1 MASKKRTR
9 TAPKDADL
17 PKLVEQLAGTSRA
30 RNMSRLRL
38 RNLSFTQLL
47 EFVVEACASSPE
59 LKDKA
64 DALIAEVAPLAST
77 HQDAHILR
85 ETSTLSRE
93 RNVAVVKLGCIVDE
107 NSAWDPEGVDDL
119 EQWSRRQAVYTL
131 LLNTPGAMQALVGL
145 LDLKKNS
152 KKVVREAAWLLYND
166 YVRDSED
173 FKDELVDVGAVE
185 KLVALLKSEDKNIA
199 ANAAGSLGNIM
210 YVDPQDSSG
219 GQDRVRKVCEAGAL
233 PALDGMLANGTH
245 LTAVTVAM
253 DNRVLITTGPQ
264 TASRELAVVA
274 LGALINAVNSGATI
288 EWAMLKYFAG
298 EPDEDGVSGSPP
310 TQFPDLMAALRELS
324 EEFRG
329 EANTFAARFG
339 GRASGFEALFGALSE
354 AIEASAE
361 LLKDRHYKAI
371 WEAAQAI
378 YEATQAIFKARDA

>member
-1 MASKKRTR
+1 MAPKKRKK

-38 RNLSFTQLL
+38 GNLSFTQLL
-47 EFVVEACASSPE
+47 EFAVRTCESYPE

-85 ETSTLSRE
+85 ETSKLSLE
-93 RNVAVVKLGCIVDE
+93 RKVAVAKLGHFVYE
-107 NSAWDPEGVDDL
+107 NSERE

-131 LLNTPGAMQALVGL
+131 LLNTRGAMQALVGL
-145 LDLKKNS
+145 LDLENDEE
-152 KKVVREAAWLLYND
+152 VVRWAAWLLHND
-166 YVRDSED
+166 CVRDSEAI
-173 FKDELVDVGAVE
+173 KDKLVNLGAVE
-185 KLVALLKSEDKNIA
+185 ALVELLESKDENIA
-199 ANAAGSLGNIM
+199 AGAAGSLGNIIII
-210 YVDPQDSSG
+210 DPTDTSRG
-219 GQDRVRKVCEAGAL
+219 HTRVRKVCEAGAL
-233 PALDGMLANGTH
+233 PALDRMLANGTH
-245 LTAVTVAM
+245 LTAVTVAVDESV
-253 DNRVLITTGPQ
+253 DNMALINTEPQ
-264 TASRELAVVA
+264 TAVMASQ
-274 LGALINAVNSGATI
+274 ALINMVNSGVTI

-310 TQFPDLMAALRELS
+310 TQFPDLMTALRELS

-339 GRASGFEALFGALSE
+339 GRASSASGALFGALTE

-361 LLKDRHYKAI
+361 LLNDRHYKAI
-371 WEAAQAI
+371 YEAA
-378 YEATQAIFKARDA
+378 QAIFKARDA

>member
-1 MASKKRTR
+1 MAPKKRKK

-38 RNLSFTQLL
+38 GNLSFTQLL
-47 EFVVEACASSPE
+47 EFAVRTCESYPE

-85 ETSTLSRE
+85 ETSKLSLE
-93 RNVAVVKLGCIVDE
+93 RKVAVAKLGHFVYE
-107 NSAWDPEGVDDL
+107 NSERE

-131 LLNTPGAMQALVGL
+131 LLNTRGAMQALVGL
-145 LDLKKNS
+145 LDLENDEE
-152 KKVVREAAWLLYND
+152 VVRWAAWLLHND
-166 YVRDSED
+166 CVRDSEAI
-173 FKDELVDVGAVE
+173 KDKLVNLGAVE
-185 KLVALLKSEDKNIA
+185 ALVELLESKDENIA
-199 ANAAGSLGNIM
+199 AGAAGSLGNIM
-210 YVDPQDSSG
+210 IIDPTDTSSG
-219 GQDRVRKVCEAGAL
+219 HTRVRKVCEAGAL
-233 PALDGMLANGTH
+233 PALDRMLANGTH
-245 LTAVTVAM
+245 LTAVTATV
-253 DNRVLITTGPQ
+253 DNMVLINTEPQ
-264 TASRELAVVA
+264 TAVMASQ
-274 LGALINAVNSGATI
+274 ALINMVNSGVTI

-310 TQFPDLMAALRELS
+310 TQFPDLMTALRELS

-339 GRASGFEALFGALSE
+339 GRASSASGALFGALTE

-361 LLKDRHYKAI
+361 LLNDRHYKAI
-371 WEAAQAI
+371 YEAA
-378 YEATQAIFKARDA
+378 QAIFKARDA